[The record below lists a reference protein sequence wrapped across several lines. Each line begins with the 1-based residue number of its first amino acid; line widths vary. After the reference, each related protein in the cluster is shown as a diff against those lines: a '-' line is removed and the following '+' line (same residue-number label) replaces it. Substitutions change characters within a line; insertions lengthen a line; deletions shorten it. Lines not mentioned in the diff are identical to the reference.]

1 MGIFWR
7 KKKTRTHNNNNRRY
21 GISKDREKLGNL
33 LENTNWYNAEYMLAV
48 VQCLLQL
55 LWTIRFL
62 NWRWATTALKQKPF
76 KNHAKRFKDN
86 RDMHLFSVEILF
98 IRIKIATLYK
108 LNATAT
114 NQSWSLHM
122 FFSTAFY
129 RPLPAEN
136 WTKWCSKFRS
146 QMFISST
153 EIHSKFGNNIK
164 MR

>member
-7 KKKTRTHNNNNRRY
+7 KKHTKKHKTHYNNNRRY

-48 VQCLLQL
+48 VQYLMQL

-62 NWRWATTALKQKPF
+62 NWRWANTALKQKPF

-122 FFSTAFY
+122 FFSDIILSPVTS
-129 RPLPAEN
+129 
-136 WTKWCSKFRS
+136 TKPNE
-146 QMFISST
+146 M
-153 EIHSKFGNNIK
+153 
-164 MR
+164 M

>member
-1 MGIFWR
+1 MGTFWR
-7 KKKTRTHNNNNRRY
+7 KKHNNNNRRY
-21 GISKDREKLGNL
+21 GIPKDREKLGNL

-62 NWRWATTALKQKPF
+62 NWRWANTALKQKPF

-86 RDMHLFSVEILF
+86 RDMHLFFRRNF
-98 IRIKIATLYK
+98 IYTHQNRYIYK

-122 FFSTAFY
+122 FFFRQHFIARYQQKTDRNDVVNFGAKCLS
-129 RPLPAEN
+129 LPP
-136 WTKWCSKFRS
+136 KFI
-146 QMFISST
+146 QNL
-153 EIHSKFGNNIK
+153 EIT
-164 MR
+164 